1 MMYCRSAATA
11 AADMGL
17 TSEQMKSHF
26 GWKSGEMC
34 AQYISTSKKAI
45 GDVARALAVTDTTSL
60 PPYTPTSSRERQVY
74 KIPQVVSTPTSS
86 GEADVAKI
94 PQVMGEVDVTKIPQ
108 VMDENLF
115 EGEDDIEKELCD
127 VAEKMERSHLKMEFP
142 QAAKVIIINGGKPII
157 HM

>member
-45 GDVARALAVTDTTSL
+45 GDVARALAVTDTSV
-60 PPYTPTSSRERQVY
+60 PPVQVY

-94 PQVMGEVDVTKIPQ
+94 PEVMG
-108 VMDENLF
+108 ENLF
-115 EGEDDIEKELCD
+115 EGGDDIDKELCK

-142 QAAKVIIINGGKPII
+142 QAAKVIIINGGNPFIQ
-157 HM
+157 M

>member
-1 MMYCRSAATA
+1 MYCRSAATA

-45 GDVARALAVTDTTSL
+45 GDVARALAVTDTSL
-60 PPYTPTSSRERQVY
+60 PPVQVY

-94 PQVMGEVDVTKIPQ
+94 PQVMGE
-108 VMDENLF
+108 NLF
-115 EGEDDIEKELCD
+115 EGGDDIEKELCE
-127 VAEKMERSHLKMEFP
+127 VAEKMERSHFKMEFP
-142 QAAKVIIINGGKPII
+142 QATKVIIINGGNPFIQ
-157 HM
+157 M

>member
-45 GDVARALAVTDTTSL
+45 GDVARALAVTDTSL
-60 PPYTPTSSRERQVY
+60 PPVQVY

-94 PQVMGEVDVTKIPQ
+94 PQVMGEIDVAKIPE
-108 VMDENLF
+108 VMGENLF
-115 EGEDDIEKELCD
+115 EGGDDIEKELCE

-142 QAAKVIIINGGKPII
+142 QAAKVININGGNPII

>member
-45 GDVARALAVTDTTSL
+45 GDVARALAVTDTSM
-60 PPYTPTSSRERQVY
+60 PPVQVY

-94 PQVMGEVDVTKIPQ
+94 PEVMG
-108 VMDENLF
+108 ENLF
-115 EGEDDIEKELCD
+115 EGWDDIQKELCE

-142 QAAKVIIINGGKPII
+142 QAAKVIIINGGNPII